1 MDRLEELFVAGDV
14 DAFEILFRQYQGQV
28 YAWIVRIVRNPAS
41 AEDLTIETFWRI
53 YQHRKRFN
61 PGRPFGRWARRIATR
76 LAIDY
81 LRSADRFSAEP
92 CEPTTRPADPG
103 LLLQRELRKQ
113 IEKAFSLLPARLRV
127 AATLALVEELPYS
140 EIAEALGISLSAVK
154 MRVARAMQTLRK
166 SLERIGFQP

>member
-1 MDRLEELFVAGDV
+1 M
-14 DAFEILFRQYQGQV
+14 
-28 YAWIVRIVRNPAS
+28 
-41 AEDLTIETFWRI
+41 
-53 YQHRKRFN
+53 
-61 PGRPFGRWARRIATR
+61 RRIATH

-103 LLLQRELRKQ
+103 LLLQRELSLRKQ

-127 AATLALVEELPYS
+127 TATLALVEELPYS

-166 SLERIGFQP
+166 SLERIGIQP